1 MRRTKKITG
10 VIETDKDMSKEDIK
24 ETLFEALKSVFGE
37 GGAMSQLSKQRREY
51 EESKKKRLS

>member
-1 MRRTKKITG
+1 MPRTKKITG

-37 GGAMSQLSKQRREY
+37 GGAMSQLSKQRQEY
-51 EESKKKRLS
+51 EESKKKRLN

>member
-24 ETLFEALKSVFGE
+24 KTLFEALNAVFRE
-37 GGAMSQLSKQRREY
+37 GGAMSQLSDQRREY

>member
-1 MRRTKKITG
+1 MPRTKKMVG

-24 ETLFEALKSVFGE
+24 KTLFEALNAVFGE
-37 GGAMSQLSKQRREY
+37 GGAMSQLSDQRREY